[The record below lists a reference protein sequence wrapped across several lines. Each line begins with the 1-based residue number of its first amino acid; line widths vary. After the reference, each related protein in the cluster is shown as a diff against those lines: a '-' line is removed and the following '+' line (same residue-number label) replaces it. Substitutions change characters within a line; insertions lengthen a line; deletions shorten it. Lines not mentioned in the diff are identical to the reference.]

1 MTEHSTRFTPF
12 AQEHWQSRWER
23 SVEFNVADSAVRC
36 VALGELLD
44 DRSLDALRSM
54 ELYYPQING
63 TVLLRERIAAMYEG
77 VTPDHIL
84 VTVGAAEANQLLCQ
98 TLLTPD
104 DHVVV
109 IEPGYRQV
117 RGLAENLGC
126 AVTVVELDE
135 QAGWDLAVE
144 DIRQAMRP
152 STKLVYV
159 VNPNNPTGAILSES
173 QMSSLVD
180 AVTSHG
186 AWLLC
191 DEVYRGTE
199 HLGPE
204 TPTFAGR
211 HPRVLV
217 VSSLSKAYGLC
228 GLRVGWIVGEAAVV
242 EECWRRHEY
251 AVISAAGPSMFIAE
265 LALEP
270 DRRRALLARQR
281 VYLHEGRDRIER
293 WASES
298 QGLVSC
304 QPLRSTALA
313 LVRYH
318 FEMSSVE
325 VADAIREKC
334 SVLVIPGAFMGAERH
349 LRITHALGADY
360 LDEALERMTHVLGEL
375 SGSDRAG

>member
-1 MTEHSTRFTPF
+1 MTQQATRFTPF

-44 DRSLDALRSM
+44 DGSLDSLRGM

-63 TVLLRERIAAMYEG
+63 TVLLRERIAAMYDRAAPEN
-77 VTPDHIL
+77 VL

-98 TLLTPD
+98 TLLTPA

-126 AVTVVELDE
+126 EVSVVELDE
-135 QAGWDLAVE
+135 WAGWDLAVD

-159 VNPNNPTGAILSES
+159 VNPNNPTGSILTEP
-173 QMSSLVD
+173 QMVSLVD
-180 AVTSHG
+180 AVTSAG

-199 HLGPE
+199 HLESE

-251 AVISAAGPSMFIAE
+251 AVISAAGPSMFLAE

-270 DRRRALLARQR
+270 SRRRALLERQR
-281 VYLHEGRDRIER
+281 AYLHEGRDRIER
-293 WASES
+293 WVDEN
-298 QGLVSC
+298 QDLVSC

-318 FEMSSVE
+318 VELSSVE
-325 VADAIREKC
+325 VADAIREKG

-360 LDEALERMTHVLGEL
+360 LDASLERMTDVLREL
-375 SGSDRAG
+375 SHRPG